1 MGVRGRRQRG
11 TSCLAVGCAVVLE
24 AHLRE
29 ALLPQALFVRGV
41 VRAGRAEGARREL
54 RRSAGHGHGHE
65 QALAKRAAHGV
76 GAPTCT
82 GSGAV
87 EGSKA
92 IGRANT
98 RCAGCCRRLL
108 VEVPPY
114 AGEPLPLYE
123 PAYELMVPYA
133 VAGKR
138 AVGAGG
144 D

>member
-1 MGVRGRRQRG
+1 MGLGV
-11 TSCLAVGCAVVLE
+11 
-24 AHLRE
+24 HLS
-29 ALLPQALFVRGV
+29 G
-41 VRAGRAEGARREL
+41 
-54 RRSAGHGHGHE
+54 E
-65 QALAKRAAHGV
+65 QAFGNKEARIPWPCLRTLHHLHAHIRSPPPACARWRTLLGPDQQARAAHGV